1 MNEWKRIFSHPKR
14 RLAFLCI
21 PLLCF
26 VLFFYQIS
34 KHSYNQIMS

>member
-26 VLFFYQIS
+26 VLFFYQ
-34 KHSYNQIMS
+34 KGQGDFGALFT